1 MEEFKMNLLDDNDEV
16 IQPQE
21 TENEE
26 VVEQEDVIEQEDI
39 VNEEAVEEEEY
50 VEESLEEEE
59 EYEYVDIDSEEQ
71 LIDYIK
77 DNPEILS
84 KLTPSEQR
92 ELPEDVKKYLEF
104 REETN
109 GRGFSDFLEYQK
121 DFSEMSDEDRVKKFI
136 KENNPTYTKEDIDD
150 VFEERYSFDED
161 YDDEKDVRKK
171 KRELRKISDDAEK
184 YFTEQKS
191 KWGTKLGSS
200 EESIPEEYVKSK
212 QQWEEY
218 QQQQSELSEINN
230 SKSSFFVDETDRM
243 FNEDFKGF
251 EFQVGDQTINHL
263 SSNPADLAE
272 SQKDLSSFFNSFL
285 DEEGYVSDLEGYHK
299 AMYVA
304 MNYESILESV
314 YETAVANHL
323 ENESRIS
330 KNIDM
335 SRARKSPETIKTGM
349 KMKIIN

>member
-21 TENEE
+21 IENEEVVEQEQEE
-26 VVEQEDVIEQEDI
+26 VVEQEDVIDE
-39 VNEEAVEEEEY
+39 VVE
-50 VEESLEEEE
+50 EEEE
-59 EYEYVDIDSEEQ
+59 EYEYVDIDSDEQ

-77 DNPEILS
+77 ENPEILNQ
-84 KLTPSEQR
+84 LTPSEQR

-121 DFSEMSDEDRVKKFI
+121 DFSEMSTEDKVKKLI
-136 KENNPTYTKEDIDD
+136 QENNPTYTKEDIED
-150 VFEERYSFDED
+150 VFEERYAFDEE

-171 KRELRKISDDAEK
+171 KRELRKMSDDAEK

-200 EESIPEEYVKSK
+200 EESIPEDYVQSK
-212 QQWEEY
+212 QQWDEY
-218 QQQQSELSEINN
+218 QKQQSEITEINQD
-230 SKSSFFVDETDRM
+230 KSNFFVNETDKM
-243 FNEDFKGF
+243 FNEEFKGF
-251 EFQVGDQTINHL
+251 EFKVGEQTINHL
-263 SSNPADLAE
+263 SSNPQDISE
-272 SQKDLSSFFNSFL
+272 SQKDLSGFFGSFL
-285 DEEGYVSDLEGYHK
+285 DEKGYVKDVEGYHK

-314 YETAVANHL
+314 YETAVANHV
-323 ENESRIS
+323 ENESMIS

-335 SRARKSPETIKTGM
+335 GRARKSPEGIKSGM
-349 KMKIIN
+349 KMKIIS

>member
-21 TENEE
+21 IENEE
-26 VVEQEDVIEQEDI
+26 VVEQE
-39 VNEEAVEEEEY
+39 EETIDEVEEIVDEV
-50 VEESLEEEE
+50 VEQEEE
-59 EYEYVDIDSEEQ
+59 EYEYVDIDSDEQ

-77 DNPEILS
+77 ENPEILNQ
-84 KLTPSEQR
+84 LTPSEQR

-121 DFSEMSDEDRVKKFI
+121 DFSEMSTEDKVKKLI
-136 KENNPTYTKEDIDD
+136 QENNPTYTKEDIED
-150 VFEERYSFDED
+150 VFEERYAFDED

-200 EESIPEEYVKSK
+200 EESIPEDYVQSK
-212 QQWEEY
+212 QQWDEY
-218 QQQQSELSEINN
+218 QKQQSEITEINQD
-230 SKSSFFVDETDRM
+230 KSNFFVNETDKM
-243 FNEDFKGF
+243 FNEEFKGF
-251 EFQVGDQTINHL
+251 EFKVGEQTINHL
-263 SSNPADLAE
+263 SSNPKDISE
-272 SQKDLSSFFNSFL
+272 SQKDLSGFFGSFL
-285 DEEGYVSDLEGYHK
+285 DEKGYVKDVEGYHK

-314 YETAVANHL
+314 YETAVANHV
-323 ENESRIS
+323 ENESMIS

-335 SRARKSPETIKTGM
+335 GRARKSPEGIKSGI
-349 KMKIIN
+349 KMKIIS

>member
-21 TENEE
+21 IENEE
-26 VVEQEDVIEQEDI
+26 VMESMDEGIDFVEVKEEVKDVDSEL
-39 VNEEAVEEEEY
+39 
-50 VEESLEEEE
+50 ESIEEEE
-59 EYEYVDIDSEEQ
+59 EYEYVDIDSDEQ

-77 DNPEILS
+77 ENPEILNQ
-84 KLTPSEQR
+84 LTPSEQR

-121 DFSEMSDEDRVKKFI
+121 DFSEMSTEDKVKKLI
-136 KENNPTYTKEDIDD
+136 QENNPTYTKEDIED
-150 VFEERYSFDED
+150 VFEERYAFDED

-200 EESIPEEYVKSK
+200 EESIPEDYVQSK
-212 QQWEEY
+212 QQWDEY
-218 QQQQSELSEINN
+218 QKQQSEITEINQD
-230 SKSSFFVDETDRM
+230 KSNFFVNETDKM
-243 FNEDFKGF
+243 FNEEFKGF
-251 EFQVGDQTINHL
+251 EFKVGEQTINHL
-263 SSNPADLAE
+263 SSNPKDISE
-272 SQKDLSSFFNSFL
+272 SQKDLSGFFGSFL
-285 DEEGYVSDLEGYHK
+285 DEKGYVKDVEGYHK

-314 YETAVANHL
+314 YETAVANHV
-323 ENESRIS
+323 ENESMIS

-335 SRARKSPETIKTGM
+335 GRARKSPEGIKSGI
-349 KMKIIN
+349 KMKIIS

>member
-21 TENEE
+21 IENEEVVEQEQEE
-26 VVEQEDVIEQEDI
+26 VVEQEDVIDE
-39 VNEEAVEEEEY
+39 VV
-50 VEESLEEEE
+50 EEEE
-59 EYEYVDIDSEEQ
+59 EYEYVDIDSDEQ

-77 DNPEILS
+77 ENPEILNQ
-84 KLTPSEQR
+84 LTPSEQR

-121 DFSEMSDEDRVKKFI
+121 DFSEMSTEDKVKKLI
-136 KENNPTYTKEDIDD
+136 QENNPTYTKEDIED
-150 VFEERYSFDED
+150 VFEERYAFDEE

-171 KRELRKISDDAEK
+171 KRELRKMSDDAEK

-200 EESIPEEYVKSK
+200 EESIPEDYVQSK
-212 QQWEEY
+212 QQWDEY
-218 QQQQSELSEINN
+218 QKQQSEITEINQD
-230 SKSSFFVDETDRM
+230 KSNFFVNETDKM
-243 FNEDFKGF
+243 FNEEFKGF
-251 EFQVGDQTINHL
+251 EFKVGEQTINHL
-263 SSNPADLAE
+263 SSNPQDISE
-272 SQKDLSSFFNSFL
+272 SQKDLSGFFGSFL
-285 DEEGYVSDLEGYHK
+285 DEKGYVKDVEGYHK

-314 YETAVANHL
+314 YETAVANHV
-323 ENESRIS
+323 ENESMIS

-335 SRARKSPETIKTGM
+335 GRARKSPEGIKSGM
-349 KMKIIN
+349 KMKIIS

>member
-1 MEEFKMNLLDDNDEV
+1 MNLLDDNDEV

-21 TENEE
+21 IENEE
-26 VVEQEDVIEQEDI
+26 VIE
-39 VNEEAVEEEEY
+39 NEEEVVENKEEEVIDEVVEEEI
-50 VEESLEEEE
+50 VEEE
-59 EYEYVDIDSEEQ
+59 EYEYVDIESDEQ

-77 DNPEILS
+77 ENTEILNQ
-84 KLTPSEQR
+84 LTPSEQR

-121 DFSEMSDEDRVKKFI
+121 DFSEMSAEDMVKKFI
-136 KENNPTYTKEDIDD
+136 KENNPTYTKEDIED
-150 VFEERYSFDED
+150 VFEERYSFDEE
-161 YDDEKDVRKK
+161 YDDEKDIRKK

-200 EESIPEEYVKSK
+200 EESIPEDYVQSK
-212 QQWEEY
+212 QQWDEY
-218 QQQQSELSEINN
+218 QKQQSEIAEINKD
-230 SKSSFFVDETDRM
+230 KSEFFVSETDKM
-243 FNEDFKGF
+243 FNEEFKGF
-251 EFQVGDQTINHL
+251 EFKVGEQTINHL
-263 SSNPADLAE
+263 SSNPQDLAE
-272 SQKDLSSFFNSFL
+272 SQKDLSGFFNSFL
-285 DEEGYVSDLEGYHK
+285 DEDGYIKDVEGYHK

-323 ENESRIS
+323 ENESMIS

-335 SRARKSPETIKTGM
+335 GRARKSPETIKSGM
-349 KMKIIN
+349 KMKIIS